1 MKNTRL
7 NFKDLHNGRV
17 IYLAEPGFEVVKAVV
32 GTKFRSIVPVIGLH
46 TSDQILSTSKVFEV
60 VGAYKKIYLEGEIT
74 PKKLFE
80 GLDKNIKTVVEI
92 DLSFIANFVVLVIN
106 GKSHD
111 FQDSLF
117 VPSESRLK
125 VFAKKKQAE
134 RYSEFPTSFGS
145 DLESIFSKT
154 NS

>member
-1 MKNTRL
+1 MKNIRL

-17 IYLAEPGFEVVKAVV
+17 VYLAEPGLKVVKAVV
-32 GTKFRSIVPVIGLH
+32 GTKFREKIPVTGFH
-46 TSDQILSTSKVFEV
+46 TSEQILSTPQVFEN
-60 VGAYKKIYLEGEIT
+60 VGVYKKIYLEREIT
-74 PKKLFE
+74 TKKLFE

-92 DLSFIANFVVLVIN
+92 DLSFIDDFVVLVIN

-111 FQDSLF
+111 FQKYLF

-134 RYSEFPTSFGS
+134 RYSKFPTSFGS

>member
-17 IYLAEPGFEVVKAVV
+17 VYLAEPGFGVVKAVV
-32 GTKFRSIVPVIGLH
+32 GSKFRGIVPVTGFHASEQTL
-46 TSDQILSTSKVFEV
+46 TTSKVYEIF
-60 VGAYKKIYLEGEIT
+60 GAYKKIYLEGEMT
-74 PKKLFE
+74 PEKLFE

-92 DLSFIANFVVLVIN
+92 DLSFVADFVVLVIN
-106 GKSHD
+106 GESHD
-111 FQDSLF
+111 FQNSLF

-134 RYSEFPTSFGS
+134 RYSEFPVSFGS
-145 DLESIFSKT
+145 NLESIFSKT

>member
-32 GTKFRSIVPVIGLH
+32 GTKFREKVPVTGFH
-46 TSDQILSTSKVFEV
+46 TSDQLLTTSKVFELSS
-60 VGAYKKIYLEGEIT
+60 AYKRIYLDGEIT

-92 DLSFIANFVVLVIN
+92 DLSFVDDIVVLVIN

-111 FQDSLF
+111 FQKSLF

-134 RYSEFPTSFGS
+134 RYSEFPTSFCS
-145 DLESIFSKT
+145 DLVSIFSKT